1 MGEICYTEGKESPGV
16 KPGMEKRI
24 WEALRMMKLGA
35 QLYTLRNYLQ
45 NEKDFAFC
53 MKEVAAM
60 GYKTVQISGAGPLSA
75 KFMREVC
82 DENGLSIVLT
92 HIDGEKLLRHTDD
105 VIRDH
110 EILGC
115 DYIGI
120 GSMPERYR
128 TPEWVH
134 HFADDYLPVAREIRA
149 AGKYF
154 MYHHHNFEFEK
165 FPGGRFIEI
174 LLDSFAPRRN
184 GHHPGYLL
192 VGGCRREPG
201 RMGRKNERPHSL
213 CPFKGSGCTRLAD
226 NLCACGRRQS
236 ELPGHPEKNGRS
248 RHGQIHAGGTGYL

>member
-110 EILGC
+110 EI
-115 DYIGI
+115 
-120 GSMPERYR
+120 
-128 TPEWVH
+128 
-134 HFADDYLPVAREIRA
+134 
-149 AGKYF
+149 
-154 MYHHHNFEFEK
+154 
-165 FPGGRFIEI
+165 
-174 LLDSFAPRRN
+174 
-184 GHHPGYLL
+184 
-192 VGGCRREPG
+192 
-201 RMGRKNERPHSL
+201 
-213 CPFKGSGCTRLAD
+213 
-226 NLCACGRRQS
+226 
-236 ELPGHPEKNGRS
+236 
-248 RHGQIHAGGTGYL
+248 

>member
-1 MGEICYTEGKESPGV
+1 
-16 KPGMEKRI
+16 
-24 WEALRMMKLGA
+24 MMKLGA
-35 QLYTLRNYLQ
+35 QLFTLRNYLQ

-60 GYKTVQISGAGPLSA
+60 GYKTVQISGAGPLPA

-92 HIDGEKLLRHTDD
+92 HIDGEKLLRHTDE

-174 LLDSFAPRRN
+174 LLDSFAPEEMGITLDTYWLAAAGVNPVEWVEKLKDRIPCVHLKDLAVRGWQTTFAPVGEGN
-184 GHHPGYLL
+184 LNFPAILKKMEEVGTVKYMLVEQDTCEESPFVCLKKSHDAVRAMGYT
-192 VGGCRREPG
+192 E
-201 RMGRKNERPHSL
+201 
-213 CPFKGSGCTRLAD
+213 
-226 NLCACGRRQS
+226 
-236 ELPGHPEKNGRS
+236 
-248 RHGQIHAGGTGYL
+248 